1 MKSKN
6 KKLNHKDVIIMHLL
20 KKKIH
25 QEILI

>member
-20 KKKIH
+20 KKKVH
-25 QEILI
+25 QEILT